1 MLTFSNTLQRVVQ
14 QRAEKIATIDGD
26 RRHSWKEFHQR
37 VSQFAGAL
45 QKLGVKQGSRVA
57 ILSLNSDRYLEA
69 MFAIPWAGAAYVPI
83 NTRLAAPEV
92 EYWMQNSESEV
103 LLVDRNFL
111 TMLDHLRATLPKLKH
126 IIFMD
131 NGEPAEG
138 LPHYEDLLADAE
150 AVDAAPVQPND
161 LVALYYTGGTTGR
174 SKGVMLSHHNMLFNA
189 MQGMVVQSYSGD
201 EIYLHAAPM
210 FHAADAY
217 NAICFCLLGG
227 THVFTPGFDPKRVLE
242 LIGEEKVTRILL
254 VPTMVGMVMSYPELD
269 DYDLSSLKSIFYGA
283 SPMPEAVLKA
293 AMAKYPAM
301 EFMQAYGQTEA
312 APVLTILMPEDHVP
326 EGERSRLLKSAGKA
340 APGVTLAILD
350 DDDKELPRG
359 EIGQVCAKGDNVML
373 GYLGMEETTAET
385 LKNGW
390 LHTGDGA
397 YMDDEGYIF
406 IVDRV
411 KDMIISGGENVYS
424 VEVENALYR
433 HPAVES
439 CAVIGIPSEQWG
451 EQVHAVIQTKAGA
464 ETSEQE
470 IIAHCKELIAGFKC
484 PRSVTL
490 QAEPL
495 PLSGAGK
502 ILKTELR
509 KPFWGDKAKAVN

>member
-26 RRHSWKEFHQR
+26 RRHSWKEFHRR

-111 TMLDHLRATLPKLKH
+111 PMLDHLRATLPKLKH

-138 LPHYEDLLADAE
+138 LPHYEDLLADTE

-350 DDDKELPRG
+350 GQLIRVG
-359 EIGQVCAKGDNVML
+359 EHVYIFPLVSIVESIQSYDQMIHRVSTGCDVLRLRDEYVPIVRLWDIFNIQPDSEKLEDGLLVVVEGDNMKIAVL
-373 GYLGMEETTAET
+373 VDDLLAQQQVVIKSLQDNYRSVEGISGATIL
-385 LKNGW
+385 
-390 LHTGDGA
+390 GDGTVSLI
-397 YMDDEGYIF
+397 MD
-406 IVDRV
+406 
-411 KDMIISGGENVYS
+411 
-424 VEVENALYR
+424 
-433 HPAVES
+433 
-439 CAVIGIPSEQWG
+439 
-451 EQVHAVIQTKAGA
+451 
-464 ETSEQE
+464 
-470 IIAHCKELIAGFKC
+470 IAGLTK
-484 PRSVTL
+484 L
-490 QAEPL
+490 
-495 PLSGAGK
+495 AGVSK
-502 ILKTELR
+502 DDYKKVPSSDETE
-509 KPFWGDKAKAVN
+509 AA

>member
-45 QKLGVKQGSRVA
+45 QDLGVSRGSRVA
-57 ILSLNSDRYLEA
+57 ILSMNSDRYLEA
-69 MFAIPWAGAAYVPI
+69 MFAIPWAGGVYVPV

-92 EYWMQNSESEV
+92 EYWMSNSESEV
-103 LLVDRNFL
+103 LLVDRQFL
-111 TMLDHLRATLPKLKH
+111 PMLDHLRASLPNLKH
-126 IIFMD
+126 IVFMD
-131 NGEPAEG
+131 NGDAPEG
-138 LPHYEDLLADAE
+138 LAHYEDLLSAASS
-150 AVDAAPVQPND
+150 VDAFPAEPQD

-189 MQGMVVQSYSGD
+189 MQGMVIQSYTGD

-227 THVFTPGFDPKRVLE
+227 THVFTPGFDPKRVLQ
-242 LIGEEKVTRILL
+242 LIVEEKVTRILL
-254 VPTMVGMVMSYPELD
+254 VPTMVGMVMSYPDLD
-269 DYDLSSLKSIFYGA
+269 DYDISSLKSIFYGA

-293 AMAKYPAM
+293 AMQKYPKM

-312 APVLTILMPEDHVP
+312 APVLTVLMPEDHVP
-326 EGERSRLLKSAGKA
+326 EGPRSRLLKSAGKA
-340 APGVTLAILD
+340 AAGVTLVILD
-350 DDDKELPRG
+350 DNDQEVPRG
-359 EIGQVCAKGDNVML
+359 EIGQVCAKGDNVMM

-424 VEVENALYR
+424 VEVENALYK

-439 CAVIGIPSEQWG
+439 CAVIGVPSEQWG
-451 EQVHAVIQTKAGA
+451 EQVHAVIQTKAGVDA
-464 ETSEQE
+464 SEE
-470 IIAHCKELIAGFKC
+470 SIIAHCKELIAGFKC
-484 PRSVTL
+484 PRSVSL
-490 QAEPL
+490 QSDPL

-509 KPFWGDKAKAVN
+509 KPFWGDKTKAVN

>member
-26 RRHSWKEFHQR
+26 RRHSWKEFQQR
-37 VSQFAGAL
+37 VSQFAAAL
-45 QKLGVKQGSRVA
+45 QQLGVSPGARVA

-69 MFAIPWAGAAYVPI
+69 MFAVPWAGGVYVPI

-92 EYWMQNSESEV
+92 EYWMSNSESEV
-103 LLVDRNFL
+103 LLIDRQFL
-111 TMLDHLRATLPKLKH
+111 PMLDHLKSSLPKLKH
-126 IIFMD
+126 VIFMD
-131 NGEPAEG
+131 NGDAPEG
-138 LPHYEDLLADAE
+138 MPHYEELLNE
-150 AVDAAPVQPND
+150 AAPVDAYPVQADD

-189 MQGMVVQSYSGD
+189 MQGMVLQSYGSE

-227 THVFTPGFDPKRVLE
+227 THVFTPGFEPKRVLE
-242 LIGEEKVTRILL
+242 LIGQESVTRILL
-254 VPTMVGMVMSYPELD
+254 VPTMVGMVMSYPDLD
-269 DYDLSSLKSIFYGA
+269 NYDISSLKSIFYGA

-293 AMAKYPAM
+293 AMNKYPNI

-312 APVLTILMPEDHVP
+312 APVLTVLMPADHVL
-326 EGERSRLLKSAGKA
+326 EGPRSRLLKSAGQA

-350 DDDKELPRG
+350 DNDKELPRG
-359 EIGQVCAKGDNVML
+359 EIGQICAKGDNVMI
-373 GYLGMEETTAET
+373 GYLGLEETTEET

-397 YMDDEGYIF
+397 YMDDEGYVF

-424 VEVENALYR
+424 VEVEHALYR

-451 EQVHAVIQTKAGA
+451 EQVHAVVQTKAGV
-464 ETSEQE
+464 ESSEE
-470 IIAHCKELIAGFKC
+470 SIIAHCKELIAGFKC
-484 PRSVTL
+484 PRSVSFQTD
-490 QAEPL
+490 PL

-509 KPFWGDKAKAVN
+509 KPYWGGKTKAVN